1 MMEEKLTYES
11 AKSELTAISKEIES
25 EEISVDQLAVKV
37 KRASELI
44 EFCQAKL
51 KNTEAEVNKIISG
64 MKIPGTN
71 NKRSILWTRFL
82 GNEDK
87 PE

>member
-1 MMEEKLTYES
+1 MEEKLTYEA

-25 EEISVDQLAVKV
+25 EEVSVDELASKV

-51 KNTEAEVNKIISG
+51 KNTEEEVNKIIG
-64 MKIPGTN
+64 RMEN
-71 NKRSILWTRFL
+71 
-82 GNEDK
+82 
-87 PE
+87 PEN

>member
-64 MKIPGTN
+64 MEN
-71 NKRSILWTRFL
+71 S
-82 GNEDK
+82 GNQ
-87 PE
+87 

>member
-1 MMEEKLTYES
+1 MEEKLTYEA

-25 EEISVDQLAVKV
+25 EEISVDQLASKV

-51 KNTEAEVNKIISG
+51 KNTEAEVSKIISR
-64 MKIPGTN
+64 MEN
-71 NKRSILWTRFL
+71 
-82 GNEDK
+82 
-87 PE
+87 PEN

>member
-1 MMEEKLTYES
+1 MEEKLTYEA

-25 EEISVDQLAVKV
+25 EEISVDQLASKV

-51 KNTEAEVNKIISG
+51 KNTEEEVNKVISR
-64 MKIPGTN
+64 MEN
-71 NKRSILWTRFL
+71 
-82 GNEDK
+82 
-87 PE
+87 PEN